1 MPVGQLDELGGSFT
15 TNSASLWNRRIHA
28 GVNSLGIV
36 KMRLAGKMLGTFL
49 PYTGWALIILSAAY
63 AVAVIWNSVK

>member
-1 MPVGQLDELGGSFT
+1 MTEKQDKEDDGSDD
-15 TNSASLWNRRIHA
+15 SLTI
-28 GVNSLGIV
+28 SLGIV
-36 KMRLAGKMLGTFL
+36 KMRLTGKMLGTFL

>member
-1 MPVGQLDELGGSFT
+1 MKEKQDQEEDESDD
-15 TNSASLWNRRIHA
+15 SLTI
-28 GVNSLGIV
+28 SLGIV
-36 KMRLAGKMLGTFL
+36 KMRLTGKMLGTFL

>member
-1 MPVGQLDELGGSFT
+1 MTEKQDKEENESDD
-15 TNSASLWNRRIHA
+15 SLTI
-28 GVNSLGIV
+28 SLGIV
-36 KMRLAGKMLGTFL
+36 KMRLTGKMLGTFL

>member
-1 MPVGQLDELGGSFT
+1 MTEKQDKEDDESDD
-15 TNSASLWNRRIHA
+15 SLTI
-28 GVNSLGIV
+28 SLGIV
-36 KMRLAGKMLGTFL
+36 KLRLTGTMLGTFL

>member
-1 MPVGQLDELGGSFT
+1 MTEKQDKEDDESDD
-15 TNSASLWNRRIHA
+15 SLTI
-28 GVNSLGIV
+28 SLGIV
-36 KMRLAGKMLGTFL
+36 KMRLTGKMLGTFL